1 MPRSGNLAA
10 IIEKAVAEVL
20 DSNLPRLRSEIVQ
33 RASSEL
39 ENIGQGGVSAVGEQI
54 STALAGIHDAASQ
67 AEILKKLLEG
77 AAQFAPRVALFVV
90 RGGSVTGWQ
99 ASGFEDNEVI
109 SGASLPMSS
118 PLVARSIQDRRAAEG
133 PTAQFDA
140 SLMRKLK
147 PPAAGRCVVLPLVVK
162 DKVAAL
168 LYVDSGSSSDNNYQS
183 APLSSLMRFAGVW
196 LELSALRKSERIPGE
211 ESQPAAAPASAMA
224 SPTVPAPVSAPEK
237 STETDSE
244 VGKKARRFA
253 KLLVEEIKL
262 YNENKVTEG
271 RENRDLYERLK
282 EDIEKSRATYE
293 KRYGQSLAASGEYFN
308 QELVRIL
315 ADNDITLMGNN
326 FPQ

>member
-1 MPRSGNLAA
+1 MPHSANLAA
-10 IIEKAVAEVL
+10 IIEKAVADVL

-33 RASSEL
+33 RASADLQNFSGAG
-39 ENIGQGGVSAVGEQI
+39 NSALGEQI
-54 STALAGIHDAASQ
+54 SAALAGIQDAASQ

-90 RGGSVTGWQ
+90 RAGLVTGWQ
-99 ASGFEDNEVI
+99 SLGFDDNEAI
-109 SGASLPMSS
+109 SGTNLATSS
-118 PLVARSIQDRRAAEG
+118 PLVARAMRDRNTAEG
-133 PTAQFDA
+133 PAADFEA
-140 SLMRKLK
+140 SLIKKLK
-147 PPAAGRCVVLPLVVK
+147 PPFDGRCAVLPLVVK

-168 LYVDSGSSSDNNYQS
+168 LYADAGSSAGNSLAS

-196 LELSALRKSERIPGE
+196 LELNALRKSEHIPGDE
-211 ESQPAAAPASAMA
+211 PQAGVPAAPEVVPV
-224 SPTVPAPVSAPEK
+224 PTVASERSVEN
-237 STETDSE
+237 DSE
-244 VGKKARRFA
+244 ITKKARRFA

-262 YNENKVTEG
+262 YNQSKVTEG
-271 RENRDLYERLK
+271 REKRDLYERLR

-315 ADNDITLMGNN
+315 ADNDIKLMGNN

>member
-1 MPRSGNLAA
+1 MPHSANLAA

-20 DSNLPRLRSEIVQ
+20 DSNLSRLRTEIAQ
-33 RASSEL
+33 RASADLQKLQAAGNSSL
-39 ENIGQGGVSAVGEQI
+39 GEQI
-54 STALAGIHDAASQ
+54 SAALAGIQDAASQ

-77 AAQFAPRVALFVV
+77 AAQFAPRAALFVV
-90 RGGSVTGWQ
+90 RGTSITGWQ
-99 ASGFEDNEVI
+99 GLGFENNDVI
-109 SGASLPMSS
+109 SGANLS
-118 PLVARSIQDRRAAEG
+118 PSGPLLARATQDRSVAEG
-133 PTAQFDA
+133 SAGEFDA
-140 SLMRKLK
+140 SLMKKLK
-147 PPAAGRCVVLPLVVK
+147 SPADGQCAVLPLVVK

-168 LYVDSGSSSDNNYQS
+168 LYADSGTSSGNALES

-196 LELSALRKSERIPGE
+196 LELNALRKSERIPADE
-211 ESQPAAAPASAMA
+211 PQPAAATA
-224 SPTVPAPVSAPEK
+224 PTPTTMPEQPVEN
-237 STETDSE
+237 DSE
-244 VGKKARRFA
+244 MSKKARRFA

-262 YNENKVTEG
+262 YNQTKVTQG

-315 ADNDITLMGNN
+315 ADNDIKLMGNN

>member
-1 MPRSGNLAA
+1 MPRSANLAA
-10 IIEKAVAEVL
+10 IIEKAVADVF

-33 RASSEL
+33 RASADL
-39 ENIGQGGVSAVGEQI
+39 QNLIQGGSSDLGEQI
-54 STALAGIHDAASQ
+54 SAALAGIQDAASQ

-77 AAQFAPRVALFVV
+77 TAQFAARVALFVV

-99 ASGFEDNEVI
+99 GLGFDDNDAI
-109 SGASLPMSS
+109 SGANLATSS
-118 PLVARSIQDRRAAEG
+118 PLVARAMRDRNIAEG
-133 PTAQFDA
+133 PA
-140 SLMRKLK
+140 SDFEASVIKKLK
-147 PPAAGRCVVLPLVVK
+147 APSDGRCAVLPLVVK

-168 LYVDSGSSSDNNYQS
+168 LYADAGTTAGNSLAS

-196 LELSALRKSERIPGE
+196 LELNALRKSEHIPGDE
-211 ESQPAAAPASAMA
+211 PQAAAAAAPAVAPG
-224 SPTVPAPVSAPEK
+224 PTVAPET
-237 STETDSE
+237 SVENDSE
-244 VGKKARRFA
+244 IGKKARRFA

-262 YNENKVTEG
+262 YNQSKVTEG

-315 ADNDITLMGNN
+315 ADNDIKLMGNN

>member
-1 MPRSGNLAA
+1 MPQSGNLAA

-33 RASSEL
+33 RASADLQNFSGAGKSVL
-39 ENIGQGGVSAVGEQI
+39 GEQI
-54 STALAGIHDAASQ
+54 SAALAGIQDAASQ

-77 AAQFAPRVALFVV
+77 AAQFAARVALFVV
-90 RGGSVTGWQ
+90 RAGSVTGWQ
-99 ASGFEDNEVI
+99 GRGFDDNELI
-109 SGASLPMSS
+109 SGANLTSS
-118 PLVARSIQDRRAAEG
+118 SRLVARAMQDRSTAEG
-133 PTAQFDA
+133 AAADFEG
-140 SLMRKLK
+140 SLMKRFKA
-147 PPAAGRCVVLPLVVK
+147 PSDGQCAVLPLVVK

-168 LYVDSGSSSDNNYQS
+168 LYADSGIAAGTRLAL

-196 LELSALRKSERIPGE
+196 LELSALRKSESVPGE
-211 ESQPAAAPASAMA
+211 EPQPAAA
-224 SPTVPAPVSAPEK
+224 SAPAAVPSATLTAER
-237 STETDSE
+237 SVESDSE
-244 VGKKARRFA
+244 ISKKARRFA

-262 YNENKVTEG
+262 YNQSKVTEG

-293 KRYGQSLAASGEYFN
+293 KRYGQSLTASGEYFN

-315 ADNDITLMGNN
+315 ADNDIKLMGNN

>member
-1 MPRSGNLAA
+1 MPRSANVAA

-20 DSNLPRLRSEIVQ
+20 DSNLSRLRSEIVQ
-33 RASSEL
+33 R
-39 ENIGQGGVSAVGEQI
+39 VSADLQNLTQAGSSALGEQI
-54 STALAGIHDAASQ
+54 SAALAGIQDAASQ

-77 AAQFAPRVALFVV
+77 TAQFAPRVALFVV

-99 ASGFEDNEVI
+99 GFGFDDSDAI
-109 SGASLPMSS
+109 SGAHLGTSS
-118 PLVARSIQDRRAAEG
+118 PLVSRAMQDLTVVEG
-133 PTAQFDA
+133 TAGEFDA
-140 SLMRKLK
+140 PLMRKLK
-147 PPAAGRCVVLPLVVK
+147 QPANAQCAVLPLVVK

-168 LYVDSGSSSDNNYQS
+168 LYADSGNSADTAVQS

-196 LELSALRKSERIPGE
+196 LELSAIRKSERIPGDE
-211 ESQPAAAPASAMA
+211 PQPTATTPASTA
-224 SPTVPAPVSAPEK
+224 TTPAHSTMPEK
-237 STETDSE
+237 PVESDSE
-244 VGKKARRFA
+244 IGKKARRFA

-262 YNENKVTEG
+262 YNQTKVTQG

-308 QELVRIL
+308 QELIRIL
-315 ADNDITLMGNN
+315 ADNDIKLMGNN